1 LLNTIC
7 PVWSARFTGFARPV
21 WFASSIYSASFGSKQ
36 SRDPNRI
43 LENLQICYFYP
54 YR

>member
-21 WFASSIYSASFGSKQ
+21 WFASSV
-36 SRDPNRI
+36 
-43 LENLQICYFYP
+43 
-54 YR
+54 